1 LSFSNVTLA
10 PIEVTNKHGKKIVP
24 FREDKF
30 FVNSFP
36 SKFFLR
42 ANAPNAHIMNNL
54 ATARKAARNISRNNV
69 ISSSSSSS
77 LKVVLFRRRRGRGG
91 CHFNGVLR
99 EVRYNLFLAK
109 ICLFELNK

>member
-54 ATARKAARNISRNNV
+54 ATARNAARNISRNKVIYFFFFFVV
-69 ISSSSSSS
+69 IS
-77 LKVVLFRRRRGRGG
+77 VVVPKKKRVWRMPF
-91 CHFNGVLR
+91 
-99 EVRYNLFLAK
+99 
-109 ICLFELNK
+109 